1 MDRASELLRFALVG
15 GFNAATYFGIYSA
28 GVLLGVPFLLSSA
41 VAFVAS
47 ASLGYWLHEHWTF
60 KGGSPNVRGLLSWI
74 AAQGG
79 GILVNMGLLAL
90 LVHAWDM
97 EPILAQLIL
106 MPIPPVATYL
116 IGKRWVFSAA
126 RPPVE

>member
-15 GFNAATYFGIYSA
+15 GFNAGTYFALYTA
-28 GVLLGVPFLLSSA
+28 GVLVGVPFLLASA

-60 KGGSPNVRGLLSWI
+60 KGGSPSARGLISWI

-90 LVHAWDM
+90 LVHVWDV

-106 MPIPPVATYL
+106 MPIPPAATYL
-116 IGKRWVFSAA
+116 IGRRWVFNAA
-126 RPPVE
+126 QPLD